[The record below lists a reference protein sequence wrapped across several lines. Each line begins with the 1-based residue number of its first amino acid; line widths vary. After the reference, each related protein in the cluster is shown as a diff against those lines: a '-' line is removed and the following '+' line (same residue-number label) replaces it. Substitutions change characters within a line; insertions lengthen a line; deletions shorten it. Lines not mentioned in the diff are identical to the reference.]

1 MPVKLLATLVSV
13 LILAATTGV
22 GVLFALQN
30 HTRVPLD
37 VLVYTFEPHSMAL
50 WVLGAFAVGGVLGVA
65 MSSGLIWR
73 KRAALRASERELQ
86 RARED
91 LAQLRSGSG
100 R

>member
-1 MPVKLLATLVSV
+1 VKFLATLLSV
-13 LILAATTGV
+13 LILAAVTGS
-22 GVLFALQN
+22 GILFALQN
-30 HTRVPLD
+30 STRVPLD
-37 VLVYTFEPHSMAL
+37 VLVYTFEPHSVAL
-50 WVLGAFAVGGVLGVA
+50 WVLGAFAVGGVLGVL

-73 KRAALRASERELQ
+73 KRAALLTSERQLK